1 MSTKIFYL
9 YRYSLLL
16 DYGVTF
22 SLLGAAYPEI
32 PEPRLNAICELAQAM
47 IIDKSASKVFK
58 TWHKTYAVYR
68 KKA

>member
-1 MSTKIFYL
+1 M
-9 YRYSLLL
+9 
-16 DYGVTF
+16 
-22 SLLGAAYPEI
+22 LGAAYPEI